1 MVLPMRN
8 TIILLAI
15 MATTAPVKAQDLQAE
30 FNAVNELFR
39 GAAVMKLDKH
49 HRLVVDFHDG
59 SGRYRQDVVP
69 VMHLDPENISYST
82 EEDAVVLGCRTD
94 KAQCIDKEIF
104 KLNTVRHTGRS
115 NLPRPSDDPGGERTM
130 LALRDLLRSAQ
141 DQVASVVGETRERPS
156 RIK

>member
-15 MATTAPVKAQDLQAE
+15 IAISTSATAQELQTE
-30 FNAVNELFR
+30 LNAVNELF
-39 GAAVMKLDKH
+39 GGSAVMKLDKH
-49 HRLVVDFHDG
+49 HRLVVDFHDA
-59 SGRYRQDVVP
+59 SGRYRQDIVP
-69 VMHLDPENISYST
+69 VMHLDPDNISYST

-115 NLPRPSDDPGGERTM
+115 NLPRPLGDAGGERTM

-141 DQVASVVGETRERPS
+141 DQVASAAGETRERPS